1 MPVLT
6 DTANLRTRITMLT
19 LAVQALY
26 LTHPDL
32 PAALAQ
38 LERFTA
44 GIRDV
49 LSGTGTPDQEIEHLT
64 TLLDDFVAALRAPA

>member
-1 MPVLT
+1 MN
-6 DTANLRTRITMLT
+6 DSAALRTRLTMLT

-26 LTHPDL
+26 ITHPNL

-38 LERFTA
+38 LDRFTD

-49 LSGTGTPDQEIEHLT
+49 LTSTGTPDEEIEHLT
-64 TLLDDFVAALRAPA
+64 SLLDEFVAALRAPG